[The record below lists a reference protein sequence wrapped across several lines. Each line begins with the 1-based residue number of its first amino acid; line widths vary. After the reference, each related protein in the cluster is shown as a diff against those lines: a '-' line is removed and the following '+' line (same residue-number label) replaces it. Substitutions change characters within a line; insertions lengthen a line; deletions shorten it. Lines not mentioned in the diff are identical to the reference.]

1 MSSQKYDAPY
11 PPLSGVEEMQP
22 PIATAPPPQPNV
34 PMPVLSPGDCP
45 QPSMICPLGL
55 EYLMCLD
62 YLFVDQKKL
71 FEGWTR
77 RDKFLITDNR
87 GEQVFYI
94 EQELR
99 TCWRFCLGQYNS
111 LYEYSAYDRNQQ
123 EILHMVRPFAKCC
136 QLPTLEVHFGGT
148 LLGSVT
154 QEWSFLRAKFY
165 IRDAFGQPVLMIKG
179 PSAVLCSDSFFE
191 VKSVDEQHIVGMI
204 RRHWRGFSE
213 EMFNF
218 TDKFGINFPRDLDV
232 KIKAVLLGATILI
245 DCLYF
250 GKNQN
255 R

>member
-1 MSSQKYDAPY
+1 MNSQKYDAPY

-34 PMPVLSPGDCP
+34 PMPILSPGDCSP
-45 QPSMICPLGL
+45 PSMTCPPGL
-55 EYLMCLD
+55 EYIMGLD

-111 LYEYSAYDRNQQ
+111 LYEYIAYDRSQQ
-123 EILHMVRPFAKCC
+123 EILRMVRPFDKCC
-136 QLPTLEVHFGGT
+136 QLPALEVHFGGT

-165 IRDAFGQPVLMIKG
+165 IRDAFRQAVLMIKG
-179 PSAVLCSDSFFE
+179 PSTFVLCSDLIFE
-191 VKSVDEQHIVGMI
+191 VKSMDEQHVVGMI

-250 GKNQN
+250 GRESK
-255 R
+255 